1 MRLHHLCAFV
11 RSQVRVPASLTEDE
25 RIVVTVLL
33 GSNDDRDVVRMPFD
47 QTNDFPC
54 GGCIVVAHNDR
65 RSAMEPSGDQT
76 CEVCRIPEL
85 NAVTRDSISTLAVI
99 NARY

>member
-1 MRLHHLCAFV
+1 MRLHHLCALV

-25 RIVVTVLL
+25 RIVITVVL
-33 GSNDDRDVVRMPFD
+33 GSNDDRHVVRMPFD

-54 GGCIVVAHNDR
+54 GGCIV
-65 RSAMEPSGDQT
+65 
-76 CEVCRIPEL
+76 IPEL
-85 NAVTRDSISTLAVI
+85 NAVTRDSISTLAVV